1 MAGRAEAIQRWADSV
16 ADRLGVT
23 VWGFLAGVA
32 AIAAAAVGGWW
43 ALASPEVTP
52 VEEVLPRVATAQGA
66 PATVESVSGPGARIV
81 VHVEG
86 AVVFPGVHDLAEGSR
101 VHDAIDAANGLT
113 ADADRSRLNLAAPLA
128 DGQRVWVPVVG
139 EPEPPVVG
147 PSDPGGGSLGGSSGA
162 RVNLNTGDLA
172 ALETLPGIGPSIAAA
187 IIRHREQHG
196 AFSRVEAL
204 LEVPGIGAAKL
215 EQLASLV
222 SL

>member
-1 MAGRAEAIQRWADSV
+1 MGRAGAIQRWADSV

-23 VWGFLAGVA
+23 VWGLVAGVA
-32 AIAAAAVGGWW
+32 AIVAAGVGGWW
-43 ALASPEVTP
+43 ALASPEVAP
-52 VEEVLPRVATAQGA
+52 VEEVLPRVETVRGA
-66 PATVESVSGPGARIV
+66 PAAVESVAAVSARIV

-128 DGQRVWVPVVG
+128 DGQRVWVPAVG
-139 EPEPPVVG
+139 EPEPSVVG
-147 PSDPGGGSLGGSSGA
+147 PSDPGGSPGGSSTS
-162 RVNLNTGDLA
+162 RVNLNTADSA

-196 AFSRVEAL
+196 AFSRVEGL
-204 LEVPGIGAAKL
+204 LEVPGIGEAKL

-222 SL
+222 SV

>member
-1 MAGRAEAIQRWADSV
+1 MGRAETIQRWADSV

-23 VWGFLAGVA
+23 IWGFVAGMA
-32 AIAAAAVGGWW
+32 AIVAAAAGGWW

-52 VEEVLPRVATAQGA
+52 VEEVLPRVATAPGA
-66 PATVESVSGPGARIV
+66 PAATESAQGSSARIV

-113 ADADRSRLNLAAPLA
+113 VDADRSRLNLAAPLA
-128 DGQRVWVPVVG
+128 DGQRVWVPVIG
-139 EPEPPVVG
+139 EPEPSVVG
-147 PSDPGGGSLGGSSGA
+147 PTNPDGDNSSGSSGA
-162 RVNLNTGDLA
+162 LVNLNTADPA

-196 AFSRVEAL
+196 AFSRVEGL
-204 LEVPGIGAAKL
+204 LEVPGIGEAKL
-215 EQLASLV
+215 EQLVSLV
-222 SL
+222 SV

>member
-1 MAGRAEAIQRWADSV
+1 MGRAGAIQRWTDSV

-23 VWGFLAGVA
+23 VWGLVAGVA
-32 AIAAAAVGGWW
+32 AIVAAGVGGWW
-43 ALASPEVTP
+43 ALASPEVAP
-52 VEEVLPRVATAQGA
+52 VEEVLPRVETVRGA
-66 PATVESVSGPGARIV
+66 PAAVESVAAASARIV

-128 DGQRVWVPVVG
+128 DGQRVWVPAVG
-139 EPEPPVVG
+139 EPEPSVVG
-147 PSDPGGGSLGGSSGA
+147 PSDPGGSPGGSSGSL
-162 RVNLNTGDLA
+162 VNLNTADSA

-196 AFSRVEAL
+196 AFSRVEGL
-204 LEVPGIGAAKL
+204 LEVPGIGEAKL

-222 SL
+222 SV

>member
-1 MAGRAEAIQRWADSV
+1 MGRAEAIQRWADSV

-23 VWGFLAGVA
+23 IWGFVAGVA
-32 AIAAAAVGGWW
+32 AIVAAAAGGWW

-52 VEEVLPRVATAQGA
+52 VEEVLPRVATAPGA
-66 PATVESVSGPGARIV
+66 PAATESAQGSSARIV

-113 ADADRSRLNLAAPLA
+113 VDADRSRLNLAAPLA
-128 DGQRVWVPVVG
+128 DGQRVWVPVIG
-139 EPEPPVVG
+139 EPEPSVVG
-147 PSDPGGGSLGGSSGA
+147 PTNPDGGNGSGLSGSL
-162 RVNLNTGDLA
+162 VNLNAADSA

-196 AFSRVEAL
+196 AFSRVEGL
-204 LEVPGIGAAKL
+204 LEVPGIGEAKL
-215 EQLASLV
+215 EQLVPLV
-222 SL
+222 SV

>member
-1 MAGRAEAIQRWADSV
+1 MGRAEAIQRWADSV

-23 VWGFLAGVA
+23 IWGFVAGVA
-32 AIAAAAVGGWW
+32 AIVAAAAGGWW

-52 VEEVLPRVATAQGA
+52 VEEVLPRVATAPGA
-66 PATVESVSGPGARIV
+66 PAATESAQGASARIV

-113 ADADRSRLNLAAPLA
+113 VDADRSRLNLAAPLA
-128 DGQRVWVPVVG
+128 DGQRVWVPVIG
-139 EPEPPVVG
+139 EPEPSVVG
-147 PSDPGGGSLGGSSGA
+147 PTNPDGGNSSGLSGS
-162 RVNLNTGDLA
+162 RVNLNTADPA

-196 AFSRVEAL
+196 AFSRVEGL
-204 LEVPGIGAAKL
+204 LEVPGIGEAKL
-215 EQLASLV
+215 EQLVSLV
-222 SL
+222 SV

>member
-23 VWGFLAGVA
+23 VWGFLAGTA
-32 AIAAAAVGGWW
+32 AIVAAAVGGWW
-43 ALASPEVTP
+43 ALASPEATP
-52 VEEVLPRVATAQGA
+52 VEEVLPRVATVQGA
-66 PATVESVSGPGARIV
+66 PAASDSVSGPDGRIV

-101 VHDAIDAANGLT
+101 VHDAIDAASGLT
-113 ADADRSRLNLAAPLA
+113 ADADRARLNLAAPLA

-139 EPEPPVVG
+139 EQEPPVVG
-147 PSDPGGGSLGGSSGA
+147 PSNPGGVSLGGSTGA

-196 AFSRVEAL
+196 AFSRVEGL
-204 LEVPGIGAAKL
+204 LEVPGIGTAKL